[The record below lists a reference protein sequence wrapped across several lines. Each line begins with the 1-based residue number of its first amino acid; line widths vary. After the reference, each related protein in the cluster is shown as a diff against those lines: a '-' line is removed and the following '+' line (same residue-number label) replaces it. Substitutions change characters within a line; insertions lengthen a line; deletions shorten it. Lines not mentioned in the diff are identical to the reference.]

1 MHSTIRINGEHAPLN
16 VATVYELLRSKNIN
30 PESRG
35 VAIAL
40 NGTVLPRRAWADTSL
55 SHGDTVEIVKAFAG
69 G

>member
-1 MHSTIRINGEHAPLN
+1 MHSTIRINGEQASLN
-16 VATVYELLRSKNIN
+16 VATVDELLRSKNIN

-35 VAIAL
+35 FAIAL
-40 NGTVLPRRAWADTSL
+40 NGTVLPRRAWADTTL